1 MSCGSLKHR
10 FEEQMKNGISFET
23 AMEIYQDAEGSIAAH
38 RAELAD
44 LQNSNASPQDINHL
58 KGHIAEGESLISQI
72 KSMKLH

>member
-10 FEEQMKNGISFET
+10 FERQMENGISFES

-38 RAELAD
+38 RAELAE
-44 LQNSNASPQDINHL
+44 LQKSRGSQQDIDHL
-58 KGHIAEGESLISQI
+58 KGHIAEGESLLSQI